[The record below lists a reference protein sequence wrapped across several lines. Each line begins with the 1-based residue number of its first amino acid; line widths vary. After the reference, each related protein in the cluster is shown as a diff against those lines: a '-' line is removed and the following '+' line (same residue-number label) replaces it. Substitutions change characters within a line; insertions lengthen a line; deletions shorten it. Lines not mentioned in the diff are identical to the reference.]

1 MSQTVPLPTYQSLHE
16 LLRQPPPAEFHGL
29 LCGMLCAD
37 PGLTADGWLKAISHE
52 IRNLADDSG
61 LLRQLYRSTRT
72 QLDSDSLDFHL
83 LLPDDEQALGER
95 TMALGDWCQGFL
107 SGLGLGGLNA
117 TENLPDEA
125 DEFIRDV
132 SQIAQLGL
140 DASDEDES
148 DETAYAEI
156 VEYLRVGVLLLR
168 QTLDPSPAV
177 PSQRLH

>member
-1 MSQTVPLPTYQSLHE
+1 
-16 LLRQPPPAEFHGL
+16 
-29 LCGMLCAD
+29 
-37 PGLTADGWLKAISHE
+37 
-52 IRNLADDSG
+52 
-61 LLRQLYRSTRT
+61 LRQLYRSTRT
-72 QLDSDSLDFHL
+72 QLDSDSLEFHL
-83 LLPDDEQALGER
+83 LLPDDEQVLGER

-107 SGLGLGGLNA
+107 AGLGLGGLSA

-140 DASDEDES
+140 EASDEDES
-148 DETAYAEI
+148 DETAYADI

-177 PSQRLH
+177 PGQRLH